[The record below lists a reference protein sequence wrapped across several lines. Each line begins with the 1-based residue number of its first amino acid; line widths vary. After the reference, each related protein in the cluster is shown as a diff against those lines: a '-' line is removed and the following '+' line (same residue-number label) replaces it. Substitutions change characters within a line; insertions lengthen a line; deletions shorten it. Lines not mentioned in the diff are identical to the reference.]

1 MVGEQFDVPSGEVLG
16 VVLSTKFSGDT
27 ISLWHRNA
35 GDAQIV
41 ATLKSNLE
49 SLLDMQ
55 EGMHLEYENFKEALA
70 APKREPRQFQ
80 KRGDFNTERGGGFRG
95 KRGRGRG
102 GFENG
107 SNFERNSKHSQ
118 PADDKAF
125 D

>member
-70 APKREPRQFQ
+70 APKREPR
-80 KRGDFNTERGGGFRG
+80 
-95 KRGRGRG
+95 
-102 GFENG
+102 
-107 SNFERNSKHSQ
+107 
-118 PADDKAF
+118 
-125 D
+125 